1 MVAREQIALLAKP
14 FYLSKEGRGVVK
26 RVTWMTRCRHPRGD
40 AILILDVT
48 KVQLEYPLVRPLGDA
63 DAQAIAD
70 VHGSYGILR
79 VRPAPSLDQV
89 TVEYDASRLSEK
101 DLEAVLQRFG
111 IPIRRQFSV

>member
-1 MVAREQIALLAKP
+1 
-14 FYLSKEGRGVVK
+14 
-26 RVTWMTRCRHPRGD
+26 MTRCRHPRGD

-63 DAQAIAD
+63 DSQAIAD
-70 VHGSYGILR
+70 VHSSYGILR
-79 VRPAPSLDQV
+79 VRPTLSLNQV

-111 IPIRRQFSV
+111 IPIRRQFTV